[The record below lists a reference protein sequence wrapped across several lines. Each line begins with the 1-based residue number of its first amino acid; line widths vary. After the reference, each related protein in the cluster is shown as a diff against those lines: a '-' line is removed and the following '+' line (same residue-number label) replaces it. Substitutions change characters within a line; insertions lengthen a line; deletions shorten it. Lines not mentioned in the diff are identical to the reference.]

1 MRSIMPKL
9 GELPVIRMS
18 LSLLPQ
24 GCILISSMLLIMFLM
39 YTTAHH
45 TIRKQCFEAFWY
57 THHLVPPFPSL
68 STSEAKTQ
76 AFFFMI
82 ALYTHAT
89 GCFVRDSVDPDYIP
103 TFPFYSTEH
112 CLGYLSWRFIIWA
125 GILYFGERMYRII
138 RSRRQTEII
147 KVLLHPSG
155 AMEVRFK
162 KDSMKYKAGQW
173 LFLNCPEVS
182 RYQWHPVSPHI
193 FIRRWFEGDT
203 DDSSLYPQ
211 HLKIHSSRFI
221 FVKLVI
227 SPKPSVK
234 D

>member
-1 MRSIMPKL
+1 
-9 GELPVIRMS
+9 
-18 LSLLPQ
+18 
-24 GCILISSMLLIMFLM
+24 
-39 YTTAHH
+39 
-45 TIRKQCFEAFWY
+45 
-57 THHLVPPFPSL
+57 
-68 STSEAKTQ
+68 
-76 AFFFMI
+76 MI

-89 GCFVRDSVDPDYIP
+89 GCFVRDSAEPDYIP

-182 RYQWHPVSPHI
+182 RYQWHPVSPTPAMI
-193 FIRRWFEGDT
+193 GEGLMVVYD
-203 DDSSLYPQ
+203 LF
-211 HLKIHSSRFI
+211 SSRRSIHLRPYSTNWRFHKGPRSE
-221 FVKLVI
+221 VGSNGS
-227 SPKPSVK
+227 SPTNDPRTSRSKEEGIMAIYRFSHVE
-234 D
+234 

>member
-1 MRSIMPKL
+1 
-9 GELPVIRMS
+9 
-18 LSLLPQ
+18 
-24 GCILISSMLLIMFLM
+24 MLLIMFLM

-57 THHLVPPFPSL
+57 THHLVCPISL
-68 STSEAKTQ
+68 SPTTKSTNTQ

-89 GCFVRDSVDPDYIP
+89 GCFVRDSAEPDYIP

-162 KDSMKYKAGQW
+162 KDSVKYKAGQW

-182 RYQWHPVSPHI
+182 RYQWHPVSP
-193 FIRRWFEGDT
+193 
-203 DDSSLYPQ
+203 SLDARM
-211 HLKIHSSRFI
+211 S
-221 FVKLVI
+221 
-227 SPKPSVK
+227 

>member
-1 MRSIMPKL
+1 
-9 GELPVIRMS
+9 
-18 LSLLPQ
+18 
-24 GCILISSMLLIMFLM
+24 
-39 YTTAHH
+39 
-45 TIRKQCFEAFWY
+45 
-57 THHLVPPFPSL
+57 
-68 STSEAKTQ
+68 
-76 AFFFMI
+76 MI

-89 GCFVRDSVDPDYIP
+89 GCFVRDSAEPDYIP

-182 RYQWHPVSPHI
+182 RYQWHPVSPISAMTAERLMVVYDLFSSGRSIHI
-193 FIRRWFEGDT
+193 STHSTNWGLHESLRSKTGSDRPSST
-203 DDSSLYPQ
+203 NDSRT
-211 HLKIHSSRFI
+211 SRTQEKGIMAI
-221 FVKLVI
+221 FRLPNVK
-227 SPKPSVK
+227 
-234 D
+234 

>member
-1 MRSIMPKL
+1 
-9 GELPVIRMS
+9 
-18 LSLLPQ
+18 
-24 GCILISSMLLIMFLM
+24 
-39 YTTAHH
+39 
-45 TIRKQCFEAFWY
+45 
-57 THHLVPPFPSL
+57 
-68 STSEAKTQ
+68 
-76 AFFFMI
+76 MI

-89 GCFVRDSVDPDYIP
+89 GCFVRDSAEPDYIP

-182 RYQWHPVSPHI
+182 RYQWHPVSLI
-193 FIRRWFEGDT
+193 IVMIGERLMIVYD
-203 DDSSLYPQ
+203 L
-211 HLKIHSSRFI
+211 LSSRRSIHLGPHSPNWGFHKSLRSKAGSHRPSSANDPRTSRPQEKGI
-221 FVKLVI
+221 MAIYRFSYVK
-227 SPKPSVK
+227 
-234 D
+234 

>member
-1 MRSIMPKL
+1 
-9 GELPVIRMS
+9 
-18 LSLLPQ
+18 
-24 GCILISSMLLIMFLM
+24 
-39 YTTAHH
+39 
-45 TIRKQCFEAFWY
+45 
-57 THHLVPPFPSL
+57 
-68 STSEAKTQ
+68 
-76 AFFFMI
+76 MI

-89 GCFVRDSVDPDYIP
+89 GCFVRDSAEPDYIP

-162 KDSMKYKAGQW
+162 KDSVKYKAGQW

-182 RYQWHPVSPHI
+182 RYQWDPVSP
-193 FIRRWFEGDT
+193 
-203 DDSSLYPQ
+203 SLDARM
-211 HLKIHSSRFI
+211 S
-221 FVKLVI
+221 
-227 SPKPSVK
+227 